1 MAKPRVFISSTFYD
15 LRHIRTD
22 IERFVTE
29 LGYEPVRNE
38 TGDIPYGMKENLEE
52 YCYKEVKEV
61 DILVGII
68 GNRFGSNSK
77 DNQHSI
83 TQLEITTAYKEGKQV
98 YLFVDRSVFS
108 EYQTY
113 LLNKG
118 TQTKYSFVDNIKI
131 FEFIEEIYAIKAG
144 IIISSFENVSEITTY
159 LKLQWAGL
167 FRDLLRQSSE
177 SQKLLK
183 LESKIDDL
191 EIITE
196 TLKSYIEK
204 SLPSLLEDKDVAE
217 SYIKNENL
225 KIDIKK
231 LDNRLLE
238 ISFIEQMVDT
248 FGVDFST
255 LKDYIVECNT
265 IEEFEDKIGDELKVV
280 KIHFSPADIR
290 DIQKARSILGLKPIY
305 ALPSDFKN

>member
-22 IERFVTE
+22 IERFVIE
-29 LGYEPVRNE
+29 MGYEPVRNE
-38 TGDIPYGMKENLEE
+38 TGDIPYGVKEDLEE

-68 GNRFGSNSK
+68 GNRYGSNSK

-83 TQLEITTAYKEGKQV
+83 TQLEINTAYKEGKQV
-98 YLFVDRSVFS
+98 YLFVDKSVFS

-118 TQTKYSFVDNIKI
+118 TATRYSFVDNIKI
-131 FEFIEEIYAIKAG
+131 FEFIEEIFAIKAG
-144 IIISSFENVSEITTY
+144 IIISPFENVSDITKY

-177 SQKLLK
+177 SQQLLK
-183 LESKIDDL
+183 LGSKIDDL
-191 EIITE
+191 EIVTE

-204 SLPSLLEDKDVAE
+204 SLPALLANSDEAE
-217 SYIKNENL
+217 SYIKDENL
-225 KIDIKK
+225 KIDNKK
-231 LDNRLLE
+231 IENRLLE
-238 ISFIEQMVDT
+238 LAIVNSLVSLFMIPLPQLKIYLEE
-248 FGVDFST
+248 SNT
-255 LKDYIVECNT
+255 L
-265 IEEFEDKIGDELKVV
+265 EEFEI
-280 KIHFSPADIR
+280 KIHKYLGIELHFSHR
-290 DIQKARSILGLKPIY
+290 DIKELQNARSILGLNQLY
-305 ALPSDFKN
+305 TLPHDFDA